1 MFVVADTSLLW
12 VRAQIHEREWPAVD
26 VVHGQEVKV
35 SVPGAERH
43 ELVARVH
50 HVGAIVEA
58 ESRSVS
64 LVAELDNDDA
74 HLKPGMF
81 VWVDLPQGSLREAMA
96 VPAAAV
102 MRHEGEAFVF
112 EPLTE
117 GRYRRVAVTT
127 GIDSGDLV
135 EIVTGL
141 QEGEPVVVAGAFVLK
156 SEWLLEKED

>member
-12 VRAQIHEREWPAVD
+12 VRAQIHEREWTAVD
-26 VVHGQEVKV
+26 VVQGQQVKV
-35 SVPGAERH
+35 NVPGAEGH

-58 ESRSVS
+58 DSRSVP
-64 LVAELDNDDA
+64 LVAELENDDA

-81 VWVDLPQGSLREAMA
+81 VWVDLPQGSVRDALA
-96 VPAAAV
+96 VPAAAI
-102 MRHEGEAFVF
+102 MRHDGEAFVF

-127 GIDSGDLV
+127 GIDNDGLV
-135 EIVTGL
+135 EILSGL
-141 QEGEPVVVAGAFVLK
+141 QEGEPIVVAGAFVLK
-156 SEWLLEKED
+156 SELLLERDK